1 MSKINKANK
10 LMERIRNQKV
20 KKVLTRGTKCSV
32 ALPMGQLRGTDMSQ
46 YK

>member
-1 MSKINKANK
+1 MNEKNKESKS
-10 LMERIRNQKV
+10 QKG
-20 KKVLTRGTKCSV
+20 LTRGTKCSV